1 MTPVASPTHPEIARL
16 QEVMRLIQDRLD
28 DFIARMPARQRPLV
42 PNALL
47 NLAVERV
54 LAVEGAPASARNLQ
68 RLADLM
74 HNGDQPNGA
83 VAFRLTGHDA

>member
-1 MTPVASPTHPEIARL
+1 MTPVASSMYPEIARL
-16 QEVMRLIQDRLD
+16 QQVMQLIEDRLD
-28 DFIARMPARQRPLV
+28 DLIARMPARQRALV

-54 LAVEGAPASARNLQ
+54 LAAEGAPASAWIVQ
-68 RLADLM
+68 RLADLI
-74 HNGDQPNGA
+74 HNGDQPNAA